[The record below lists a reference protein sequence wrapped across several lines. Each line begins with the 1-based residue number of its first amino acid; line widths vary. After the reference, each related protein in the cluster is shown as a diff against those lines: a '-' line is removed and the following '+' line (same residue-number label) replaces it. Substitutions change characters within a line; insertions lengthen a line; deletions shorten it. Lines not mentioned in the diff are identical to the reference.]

1 MLTLKGWESFSI
13 SFMDTTVTFIV
24 WKSWIIRKSIKVF
37 TLGMSKRLFKIH
49 AMLGLM
55 RKFICK

>member
-13 SFMDTTVTFIV
+13 RFKDTTVTFIV

-37 TLGMSKRLFKIH
+37 KLGMSKRLFKIH
-49 AMLGLM
+49 TMLGLM